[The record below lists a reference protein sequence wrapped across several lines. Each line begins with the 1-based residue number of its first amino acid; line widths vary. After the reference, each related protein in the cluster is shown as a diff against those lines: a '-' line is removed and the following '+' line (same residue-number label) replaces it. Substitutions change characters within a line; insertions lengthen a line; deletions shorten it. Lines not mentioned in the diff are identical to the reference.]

1 MDDVPMHTAGDED
14 EHWEIVGSILKK
26 LDKTGLCLDIE
37 KCDFLCKQ
45 VKFLGSIVKAGRS
58 VSVDSAKIKAICDWE
73 APTSESEYNGIL
85 IVRRFWK
92 QTAQDMLWGGCLSQ
106 RDDQGTLKPVAN
118 FSKRLNSA
126 EFNYPIQDK
135 EMHAIVAYLN
145 E

>member
-73 APTSESEYNGIL
+73 APTSESE
-85 IVRRFWK
+85 VRSF
-92 QTAQDMLWGGCLSQ
+92 LGF
-106 RDDQGTLKPVAN
+106 AN
-118 FSKRLNSA
+118 FYRYFFQMDFRKFQNHSLILKGKNPS
-126 EFNYPIQDK
+126 
-135 EMHAIVAYLN
+135 
-145 E
+145 